1 MNMDKYTGFYID
13 KPTGNNIFS
22 YEERENKK
30 IYVPKLIEGSLD
42 DISIGEEIVFNEIDE
57 DIEIKA
63 KGLKNMIIYK
73 YQDKDVYIFDNH
85 NHAFYFWIKSMKKGS
100 FTKGCKLVHV
110 DQHKDT
116 RDPQN
121 YSVDIE
127 NIDDVFR
134 YTNEILN
141 VGSFI
146 KPALKHNVF
155 SDVII
160 IDSSYGFDL
169 EIEGEFVL
177 DIDLDIFS
185 KDMDYIPYDLKVSR
199 IKDLIKR
206 AKVIT
211 IASSPFFINQEYA
224 IKVLKELF
232 NYDIIEELA

>member
-1 MNMDKYTGFYID
+1 MDKYTGFYIE
-13 KPTGNNIFS
+13 KPIGNNIFS
-22 YEERENKK
+22 YDERENKK
-30 IYVPKLIEGSLD
+30 IYVPKLIEGNLED
-42 DISIGEEIVFNEIDE
+42 VLVGEEIAFNEIDE
-57 DIEIKA
+57 NIEVKA
-63 KGLKNMIIYK
+63 KGLKNMVIYK
-73 YQDKDVYIFDNH
+73 YQNKDVYIFDNH
-85 NHAFYFWIKSMKKGS
+85 NHAFYFWIKSLKKGN
-100 FTKGCKLVHV
+100 FNKGCKLVHV

-116 RDPQN
+116 REPDN
-121 YSVDIE
+121 YNVDID

-146 KPALKHNVF
+146 KPALKYNIF

-169 EIEGEFVL
+169 EIDEEFVL

-185 KDMDYIPYDLKVSR
+185 KDMDYIPYNLKVSK
-199 IKDLIKR
+199 IKDLIQR

-211 IASSPFFINQEYA
+211 IASSPFFIKQEYA

-232 NYDIIEELA
+232 TCDIIKELN

>member
-1 MNMDKYTGFYID
+1 M
-13 KPTGNNIFS
+13 
-22 YEERENKK
+22 
-30 IYVPKLIEGSLD
+30 
-42 DISIGEEIVFNEIDE
+42 
-57 DIEIKA
+57 
-63 KGLKNMIIYK
+63 
-73 YQDKDVYIFDNH
+73 
-85 NHAFYFWIKSMKKGS
+85 
-100 FTKGCKLVHV
+100 
-110 DQHKDT
+110 
-116 RDPQN
+116 
-121 YSVDIE
+121 
-127 NIDDVFR
+127 FR